1 MRVLIIEDYS
11 PAAFLLASL
20 CESVGR
26 IVEIAYTMRSA
37 REKLSSR
44 ERYDLVFLDLTL
56 TDSSPED
63 SLAEVTMVRHKTP
76 VVIVTGNE
84 STELKS
90 LALANGAADYLE
102 QRDPNFSDRVITILE
117 SFKGH

>member
-26 IVEIAYTMRSA
+26 IVEIAYTMQSA
-37 REKLSSR
+37 REKLFGK
-44 ERYDLVFLDLTL
+44 EQYDLVFLDLTL

-63 SLAEVTMVRHKTP
+63 SLAEVAMVRKRAP
-76 VVIVTGNE
+76 VVVVTGNE
-84 STELKS
+84 SSELKTI
-90 LALANGAADYLE
+90 ALANGAADYLE
-102 QRDPNFSDRVITILE
+102 KNDPNFTERVIAVLTSL
-117 SFKGH
+117 KAR